1 MRIAQGCASG
11 SYILCNVS
19 GYGGF
24 FTVRKMTIMTTHR
37 WMTAALAASV
47 LSLAGCASGPN
58 QGVGI
63 GAGAVGGALLGNIV
77 GGNAASTLGGAAIGG
92 LIGNE
97 VGRNADQ
104 QGRRDAPRY

>member
-1 MRIAQGCASG
+1 
-11 SYILCNVS
+11 
-19 GYGGF
+19 
-24 FTVRKMTIMTTHR
+24 
-37 WMTAALAASV
+37 MTAHKWIMATVAASF
-47 LSLAGCASGPN
+47 LSIAGCASGPN

-63 GAGAVGGALLGNIV
+63 GAGAVGGALLGNAV

-104 QGRRDAPRY
+104 RDRRSAPRY